1 MNTPLLSQVTGRR
14 AVLRG
19 VVGTAV
25 AVAWQG
31 FPMLSWSQQ
40 AAGQLAGVDRWRLLI
55 NEAVTADLS
64 ISMLALRYR
73 GLADYLGGQI
83 RNKQVV
89 VDPVIDIQNFVRQ
102 ASSDQKPLMVFG
114 KSVNQLSK
122 LVRDGGYQPLVR
134 RPEPYK
140 AAFIVNNNSPIN
152 NIGQLS
158 GKKILMPDEA
168 SATVAVARAEMRRMN
183 VREPY
188 ISYTRY
194 QDSVSAQVAAGL
206 AEVGAVNPTIARKWQ
221 ESGGRVIGETLP
233 VVNWSVLAAPGV
245 PADMIS
251 RLTDSLLAMN
261 SQSASIMTEIGVKQ
275 WVKADRK
282 EYLALLDYTR
292 E

>member
-1 MNTPLLSQVTGRR
+1 MNTALLSHVTGRR

-19 VVGTAV
+19 VVGAAAA

-31 FPMLSWSQQ
+31 FPSISWSQQ
-40 AAGQLAGVDRWRLLI
+40 QPGGAERWRLLI

-73 GLADYLGGQI
+73 GWADYLGGQI
-83 RNKQVV
+83 RSKQVV

-140 AAFIVNNNSPIN
+140 AAFIVKKDSPIN
-152 NIGQLS
+152 EIGQLS
-158 GKKILMPDEA
+158 GKKILMPDES
-168 SATVAVARAEMRRMN
+168 SATVAVARAEMRRLN

-194 QDSVSAQVAAGL
+194 QDSVTAQVAAGL
-206 AEVGAVNPTIARKWQ
+206 AEVGAVNPTLAKKWQ
-221 ESGGRVIGETLP
+221 EGGGRVIGETQP

-245 PADMIS
+245 PPELVS
-251 RLTDSLLAMN
+251 KLTESLLAMN
-261 SQSASIMTEIGVKQ
+261 SQSSGILSEIGVKQ

-282 EYLALLDYTR
+282 EYLALLDYTH